1 MSLQFLISSI
11 KDLWESFKH
20 KASSM
25 RMDTKPT
32 QISVRQLGKKTRANL
47 RAIPCLL
54 PGILGQGW
62 ESLAMTE
69 HDWFLAHHLKEGTDP
84 NKEEEEEDKET
95 VGPKAKAITIPP
107 MPVIEKPGYYA
118 IKESWKVETTILRKR
133 EEYSQQLQSF
143 LCKTNIEQA
152 VNFELIDAIPKSLLI
167 DHTDDEG
174 TITEDIKLVLA
185 YMEETNDKIT
195 PQRTLAT
202 S

>member
-1 MSLQFLISSI
+1 
-11 KDLWESFKH
+11 
-20 KASSM
+20 
-25 RMDTKPT
+25 
-32 QISVRQLGKKTRANL
+32 
-47 RAIPCLL
+47 
-54 PGILGQGW
+54 
-62 ESLAMTE
+62 MTE

-84 NKEEEEEDKET
+84 DEEEEEEEDEDEET
-95 VGPKAKAITIPP
+95 EGPKSKDIITITP
-107 MPVIEKPGYYA
+107 MPVIENPGYFV
-118 IKESWKVETTILRKR
+118 IKDSWKVETTILRKR

-185 YMEETNDKIT
+185 YMEETKDKIT